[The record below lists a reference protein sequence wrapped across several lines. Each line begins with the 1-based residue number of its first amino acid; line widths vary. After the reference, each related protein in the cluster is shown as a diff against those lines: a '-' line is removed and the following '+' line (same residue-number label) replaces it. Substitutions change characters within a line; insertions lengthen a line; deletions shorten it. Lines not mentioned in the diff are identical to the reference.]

1 MADVIFV
8 AVICAFFALCVLYV
22 RWCDRIIGRDVTSPT
37 VGVVAG
43 EPDHDADQSTP
54 KVGASA

>member
-8 AVICAFFALCVLYV
+8 AVISAFFALCVVYV
-22 RWCDRIIGRDVTSPT
+22 RWCDRIIGPDMTSLA
-37 VGVVAG
+37 VGAG